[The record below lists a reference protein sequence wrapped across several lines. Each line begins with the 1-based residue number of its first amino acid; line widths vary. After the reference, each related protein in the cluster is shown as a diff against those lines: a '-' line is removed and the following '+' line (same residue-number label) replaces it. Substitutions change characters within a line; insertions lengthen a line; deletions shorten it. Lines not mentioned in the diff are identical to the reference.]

1 MSSEMFDDFLVDEVI
16 DEKFVIFEKL
26 FHEIKLA
33 WFFIS
38 NNIVENELKPLRNV
52 HLEEDVVSDELID
65 NFIKS
70 IVKFNELVA
79 LVMLIRENVFL
90 QVHLHEIEKFEEQL
104 ADTEIFADHL
114 TFVDWEDYIAK

>member
-1 MSSEMFDDFLVDEVI
+1 MSSEMFDYFLVNEVI

-33 WFFIS
+33 WLFIS

-52 HLEEDVVSDELID
+52 HLEEDVVSDEFID

-79 LVMLIRENVFL
+79 LVMFIRENVFL